1 MTMKTV
7 FRGMT
12 LAVLV
17 GCLGLV
23 PLIAENPPASAT
35 PLSLSAQKTE
45 LARWNS
51 LVGGWRGTG
60 QPRRGSN
67 TGAWREDTS
76 WAWQF
81 SDTESAL
88 FGTVTKGK
96 LASTLKI
103 TAPAEKQFHLQ
114 WTSPEGTIRE
124 LPGTIEENKVVFV
137 SAPDAQQEVYR
148 VTLTPLNEQRTLI
161 LFEKRKAD
169 QQSYARLAEVGYT
182 REGTRLAGT
191 GSGQPEC
198 VVTGGLGTIKVEYK
212 GKTYYV
218 CCSGCQQAFQDDPEG
233 ILKDYQTR
241 REKEKAAK

>member
-1 MTMKTV
+1 MITKSQL
-7 FRGMT
+7 RRLR
-12 LAVLV
+12 LAVV
-17 GCLGLV
+17 VSCLGLV
-23 PLIAENPPASAT
+23 PLMAEPPGGKAA
-35 PLSLSAQKTE
+35 PLDLAAQKSE

-67 TGAWREDTS
+67 SGAWREDTS

-88 FGTVTKGK
+88 VGTVTKGK

-103 TAPAEKQFHLQ
+103 TALADKQFHLQ
-114 WTSPEGTIRE
+114 WTSPEGTVRE
-124 LPGTIEENKVVFV
+124 LPGTIEENKVIFV
-137 SAPDAQQEVYR
+137 SAPDAQQEVHR

-161 LFEKRKAD
+161 LFEKRKVD
-169 QQSYARLAEVGYT
+169 QQNYTRLAEVGYT
-182 REGTRLAGT
+182 REGTRLAGS
-191 GSGQPEC
+191 GGGQPEC

-233 ILKDYQTR
+233 ILKDYQAR

>member
-1 MTMKTV
+1 MNTS
-7 FRGMT
+7 FRRLC
-12 LAVLV
+12 LAVVV
-17 GCLGLV
+17 GGLGLV
-23 PLIAENPPASAT
+23 PLMAENSPTKTAALDLAT
-35 PLSLSAQKTE
+35 QKSE

-67 TGAWREDTS
+67 SGAWREDTS

-81 SDTESAL
+81 SDSESAL
-88 FGTVTKGK
+88 VGTVTKGK

-103 TAPAEKQFHLQ
+103 TAKADKQFHLQ
-114 WTSPEGTIRE
+114 WTSPEGAMRE
-124 LPGTIEENKVVFV
+124 MAGTVEENKAVFI
-137 SAPDAQQEVYR
+137 SDPDAQQEVYR

-169 QQSYARLAEVGYT
+169 QQSYTRLAEVGYT
-182 REGTRLAGT
+182 REGTRLAGS
-191 GSGQPEC
+191 GGGQPEC
-198 VVTGGLGTIKVEYK
+198 IVTGGLGTIKVEYK

-233 ILKDYQTR
+233 VLKDYQAR

>member
-1 MTMKTV
+1 MNTS
-7 FRGMT
+7 FRRLY
-12 LAVLV
+12 LAVVV
-17 GCLGLV
+17 GGLGLV
-23 PLIAENPPASAT
+23 PLMAENPPTKSAALDLAT
-35 PLSLSAQKTE
+35 QKSE

-88 FGTVTKGK
+88 VGTVTKGK

-103 TAPAEKQFHLQ
+103 TAKADKQFHLQ
-114 WTSPEGTIRE
+114 WASPEGVMRE
-124 LPGTIEENKVVFV
+124 MAGTIEENKVVFV
-137 SAPDAQQEVYR
+137 SDPDAQQEVYR

-169 QQSYARLAEVGYT
+169 QQSYTRLAEVGYT
-182 REGTRLAGT
+182 REGTRLAGS
-191 GSGQPEC
+191 GGGQPEC

-212 GKTYYV
+212 GKTYFV

-233 ILKDYQTR
+233 ILKDYQAR
-241 REKEKAAK
+241 REKEKSVK